1 MWYNSGMNNAD
12 PNTPYDYA
20 SEPDWVYT
28 KPDNPSGWV
37 VYYGS
42 WNHYFFHGDF
52 WREDED
58 DIHADTD

>member
-1 MWYNSGMNNAD
+1 MSNAD

-28 KPDNPSGWV
+28 KPDKPSG
-37 VYYGS
+37 

-58 DIHADTD
+58 DIHADID